1 MFFESLDEAVMLG
14 AATMGDDALGM
25 GGGTELVGAEA
36 MVCGGDGVTG
46 TAALFI

>member
-1 MFFESLDEAVMLG
+1 MLG

-36 MVCGGDGVTG
+36 MVWGGDGVTG